1 MCGPLD
7 KMVKPRISV
16 VIPAY
21 DEAMSIGE
29 VVANCKAFCD
39 QIIVVDDGSTDDTY
53 NVATNSGA
61 EVVRNKK
68 NLGITKAVQRGLE
81 AADGDIIVTLDA
93 DGQHNPTDI
102 PKLTKPITDEKADVV
117 LGVRD
122 EIPNYSEK
130 EINALTG
137 ISVRCSDTG
146 TGFRAIRASIAEK
159 MRLHGK
165 CLCGTFVLEACRRRA
180 RIVEVRVKTKERIY
194 GARKVKTRHIQQFF
208 YVLRDLILWLP
219 KK

>member
-1 MCGPLD
+1 MCGSLD

-29 VVANCKAFCD
+29 VIANCKAFCD

-53 NVATNSGA
+53 NVATKSGA
-61 EVVRNKK
+61 EVVRSKK
-68 NLGITKAVQRGLE
+68 NLGITKAIQRGLE

-130 EINALTG
+130 VINALTS
-137 ISVRCSDTG
+137 ITVKCSDTG

-159 MRLHGK
+159 MKLHGK
-165 CLCGTFVLEACRRRA
+165 CLCGTFVLEAYRRRA

-194 GARKVKTRHIQQFF
+194 GTRKVKTRHIQQFF
-208 YVLRDLILWLP
+208 YVLRDLIL
-219 KK
+219 

>member
-1 MCGPLD
+1 
-7 KMVKPRISV
+7 MVKPRISV

-29 VVANCKAFCD
+29 VIANCKAFCD

-53 NVATNSGA
+53 NVATKSGA
-61 EVVRNKK
+61 EVVRSKK
-68 NLGITKAVQRGLE
+68 NLGITKAIQRGLE

-130 EINALTG
+130 VINALTG
-137 ISVRCSDTG
+137 ISVKCSDTG

-159 MRLHGK
+159 MKLHGK
-165 CLCGTFVLEACRRRA
+165 CLCGTFVLEAYRRRA
-180 RIVEVRVKTKERIY
+180 RIVEVPVKTKERIY
-194 GARKVKTRHIQQFF
+194 GTRKVKTRHIQQFF
-208 YVLRDLILWLP
+208 YVLRDLIL
-219 KK
+219 

>member
-1 MCGPLD
+1 
-7 KMVKPRISV
+7 MVKPRISV

-53 NVATNSGA
+53 DIATNSGA
-61 EVVRNKK
+61 EVVRNRK

-93 DGQHNPTDI
+93 DGQHDPTDI
-102 PKLTKPITDEKADVV
+102 PKLTKPIVDEKADVV
-117 LGVRD
+117 LGARD

-130 EINALTG
+130 VINALTS

-146 TGFRAIRASIAEK
+146 TGFRAIRASIAEEMK
-159 MRLHGK
+159 LHGK
-165 CLCGTFVLEACRRRA
+165 CLCGTFVLEAYRRRA
-180 RIVEVRVKTKERIY
+180 RIVEVPVKTKERIY

-208 YVLRDLILWLP
+208 YVLRDLIL
-219 KK
+219 